1 MRGVERGRDLGD
13 DPHGAFG
20 RKLRLAG
27 EQVREVEAL
36 DVAHGDEEVLLG
48 LAGLVDRDHV
58 GVIDRGRGLPLAL
71 EALAEGA
78 VAGEV
83 GGDAASGRRAPER
96 DLGRSVDDAHA
107 STAGFR
113 LDAVT
118 GEGGAGRE
126 CGG

>member
-13 DPHGAFG
+13 DPHGTFR
-20 RKLRLAG
+20 RKLRFAR

-36 DVAHGDEEVLLG
+36 DVPHGDEEVLLG
-48 LAGLVDRDHV
+48 LAGLIDRDHV
-58 GVIDRGRGLPLAL
+58 GVIDGGRGLPFAL
-71 EALAEGA
+71 EPLPEGA
-78 VAGEV
+78 VAREV
-83 GGDAASGRRAPER
+83 GGDQLQGDGSPER
-96 DLGRSVDDAHA
+96 DLGRSVDNAHA
-107 STAGFR
+107 ATAGFR